1 MQQEEG
7 EAAGAA
13 QRQGDVRRRSHL
25 LQQGHQVHIQAAV
38 ALLAGVSAHGD
49 CWRASFD
56 SFFSHPCALYYN
68 LGLIINAAWQVW
80 KYQATTLVADKA
92 LEQLNTMVQTPQGLR
107 ESRMLV
113 TGSMNG
119 SIR

>member
-38 ALLAGVSAHGD
+38 PLSAGVSAHGD

-56 SFFSHPCALYYN
+56 SFFFQAHATTWDDHH
-68 LGLIINAAWQVW
+68 AAWQVW

-92 LEQLNTMVQTPQGLR
+92 LERLNTMVQTPQGLR